1 MKDRKITKALE
12 KLTVYELNSFRKF
25 LLSPYFN
32 QNEAFVV
39 FFDMLNEAKRT
50 GKDPGQIE
58 SRDVWARI
66 YGAESP
72 YNDVKFR
79 KLSSDFFAL
88 FEEFITQKE
97 LDNDGSEKLRL
108 LMKAYTNRN
117 LSDLFGSLIHHIE
130 YNKKLHQNKN
140 AEHYLNM
147 YNIERAIMDIN
158 FHDNTIGRKV
168 EMDKVL
174 NVEEMSYNLD
184 VFFIAEK
191 LRSYCTLLSWNQ
203 TFKLN
208 KKIIGIDVIL
218 KLAQSPFF
226 KDYPPIAIYYL
237 ISVIKSHEGNTEDYY
252 KLKDLLIANLHH
264 FDKKEGKD
272 LLDLVIGYCIGLA
285 NKNLPEFGGEAL
297 AWYKIGLERDIII
310 RDEHI
315 SPTTFRNIVLYAL
328 REGEYEWTEI
338 FIQEYAKFLD
348 PTVRESNVNFSLAR
362 VEWYNKNYK
371 RVIQLLAYT
380 DYKEVF
386 QALLSRTLLLLSYY
400 ELNETESL
408 ESLFSS
414 FKLYLDREK
423 TLTKQR
429 KEQYYSLIKF
439 TRALTK
445 IQSSNKVKLSKLK
458 MEIEKK
464 EAIVNKNWLLDKTDE
479 KLIKA

>member
-1 MKDRKITKALE
+1 MKDRKITRALTR
-12 KLTVYELNSFRKF
+12 LSIYELNSFRRF

-39 FFDMLNEAKRT
+39 FFDMLNEAIRAD
-50 GKDPGQIE
+50 KDPGSVD
-58 SRDVWARI
+58 SREVWTRI
-66 YGAESP
+66 YGADTP

-79 KLSSDFFAL
+79 KLSSDLFAL
-88 FEEFITQKE
+88 FEEFIMQKE
-97 LDNDGSEKLRL
+97 MEGDGSEKLRL
-108 LMKAYTNRN
+108 LMKAYINRN
-117 LSDLFGSLIHHIE
+117 LSELYGSLIHHIE
-130 YNKKLHQNKN
+130 FNKKLHQNKN

-237 ISVIKSHEGNTEDYY
+237 ISVIKSQEGNTEDYY
-252 KLKDLLIANLHH
+252 KLKDLLIGNLHH

-285 NKNLPEFGGEAL
+285 NKSMPEFGGEAL
-297 AWYKIGLERDIII
+297 EWYKLGLKNDIII

-328 REGEYEWTEI
+328 RQGEYDWAEE
-338 FIQEYAKFLD
+338 FIAEYAQYLD

-362 VEWYNKNYK
+362 VEGYKKNWK
-371 RVIQLLAYT
+371 KLIQLLAYT
-380 DYKEVF
+380 EYTEVF
-386 QALLSRTLLLLSYY
+386 QALLSRTLLLIAYY
-400 ELNETESL
+400 ELNELESL
-408 ESLFSS
+408 DSLFSS

-423 TLTKQR
+423 TYTKQR
-429 KEQYYSLIKF
+429 KEQYYNLIKF
-439 TRALTK
+439 TR
-445 IQSSNKVKLSKLK
+445 ILSKTK
-458 MEIEKK
+458 SK
-464 EAIVNKNWLLDKTDE
+464 DKTKLN
-479 KLIKA
+479 KLIKEVENTDTVVNKEWILEKINEKITL

>member
-1 MKDRKITKALE
+1 MKYRKITRALTR
-12 KLTVYELNSFRKF
+12 LIIYELNSFRRF

-39 FFDMLNEAKRT
+39 FFDMLNEAIRAD
-50 GKDPGQIE
+50 KDPGSVD
-58 SRDVWARI
+58 SREVWARI
-66 YGAESP
+66 YGADTP

-79 KLSSDFFAL
+79 KLSSDLFAL
-88 FEEFITQKE
+88 FEEFIMQKE
-97 LDNDGSEKLRL
+97 MEGDGSEKLRL
-108 LMKAYTNRN
+108 LMKAYINRN
-117 LSDLFGSLIHHIE
+117 LSELYGSLIHHIE
-130 YNKKLHQNKN
+130 FNKKLHQNKN

-237 ISVIKSHEGNTEDYY
+237 ISVIKSQEGNTEDYY

-264 FDKKEGKD
+264 FDKKESKD
-272 LLDLVIGYCIGLA
+272 LLDLVIGYCVSLG
-285 NKNLPEFGGEAL
+285 NKGLPEFERESFE
-297 AWYKIGLERDIII
+297 WYKLGLKNDIII

-315 SPTTFRNIVLYAL
+315 SPTTFRNIVAL
-328 REGEYEWTEI
+328 AVKLGEYIWAEE
-338 FIQEYAKFLD
+338 FIADYSIFLD
-348 PTVRESNVNFSLAR
+348 PSVRESNINFSLAR
-362 VEWYNKNYK
+362 VEMNKKNYK
-371 RVIQLLAYT
+371 KVIQLLSFT

-386 QALLSRTLLLLSYY
+386 QALLSRNLLMASYY
-400 ELNETESL
+400 ELKEWESI

-429 KEQYYSLIKF
+429 KEQYYKLIRYTRSLCK
-439 TRALTK
+439 L
-445 IQSSNKVKLSKLK
+445 NKGDKSKLLK
-458 MEIEKK
+458 LREEILQA
-464 EAIVNKNWLLDKTDE
+464 EAVVNKPWLLEKIEE
-479 KLIKA
+479 KLTA

>member
-1 MKDRKITKALE
+1 MKDRKITKALAR
-12 KLTVYELNSFRKF
+12 LNVYELNSFRRF

-39 FFDMLNEAKRT
+39 FFDLLNEAIRAD
-50 GKDPGQIE
+50 KDPGSID
-58 SRDVWARI
+58 SKDVWTKI
-66 YGAESP
+66 YGPDTP

-88 FEEFITQKE
+88 FEEFIMQKE
-97 LDNDGSEKLRL
+97 LESDGSEKLRL
-108 LMKAYTNRN
+108 LMKAYINRN
-117 LSDLFGSLIHHIE
+117 LSELYGSLIHHIE

-264 FDKKEGKD
+264 FDKKESKD
-272 LLDLVIGYCIGLA
+272 LLDLVIGYCVSLG
-285 NKNLPEFGGEAL
+285 NKGMPEFERESFE
-297 AWYKIGLERDIII
+297 WYKLGLKNDIII

-315 SPTTFRNIVLYAL
+315 SPTTYRNVIAL
-328 REGEYEWTEI
+328 ALKLGEYVWAED
-338 FIQEYAKFLD
+338 FINEYSVFLD
-348 PTVRESNVNFSLAR
+348 PYVRESNVNFSLAR
-362 VEWYNKNYK
+362 VEGYKKNWK
-371 RVIQLLAYT
+371 KLIQLLAYT
-380 DYKEVF
+380 EYKEVF
-386 QALLSRTLLLLSYY
+386 QALLSRTLLLIAYY
-400 ELNETESL
+400 ELKEIESL

-423 TLTKQR
+423 TLNKNR
-429 KEQYYSLIKF
+429 KTQYYNLIKF
-439 TRALTK
+439 TRT
-445 IQSSNKVKLSKLK
+445 LSKSPKISRGKLEKLK
-458 MEIEKK
+458 EEIERVD
-464 EAIVNKNWLLDKTDE
+464 AVVNKAWLIEKIDE
-479 KLIKA
+479 KINS

>member
-32 QNEAFVV
+32 QNEAFVI

-58 SRDVWARI
+58 SKDVWAKI
-66 YGAESP
+66 YGADTP

-79 KLSSDFFAL
+79 KLSSDLFAL

-140 AEHYLNM
+140 ADHYLNM

-203 TFKLN
+203 RFKLN

-237 ISVIKSHEGNTEDYY
+237 ISVIKSKEEYSEDYF
-252 KLKDLLIANLHH
+252 KLKDLLITNIHH
-264 FDKKEGKD
+264 FDKKEAKD
-272 LLDLVIGYCIGLA
+272 LLDLVIGYCVTLA
-285 NKNLPEFGGEAL
+285 NRVRPEFETEAFE
-297 AWYKIGLERDIII
+297 WYKLGLKSDIII

-315 SPTTFRNIVLYAL
+315 SPTTFRNISFYAL
-328 REGEYEWTEI
+328 RQGEYAWAEN
-338 FIQEYAKFLD
+338 FINEYAQFLD
-348 PTVRESNVNFSLAR
+348 PNVRESNVNFSLAR
-362 VEWYNKNYK
+362 VEWHNGNYK
-371 RVIQLLAYT
+371 KVIQLLAYT
-380 DYKEVF
+380 EYKEVF
-386 QALLSRTLLLLSYY
+386 QALLSRNLLLLSYY
-400 ELNETESL
+400 ELGEFESL

-414 FKLYLDREK
+414 FKLFLDREK
-423 TLTKQR
+423 TYAKNR
-429 KEQYYSLIKF
+429 KTQYYNLIKF
-439 TRALTK
+439 TRTLVKINDREKNKLFKLKDEITK
-445 IQSSNKVKLSKLK
+445 ADPVVNKV
-458 MEIEKK
+458 
-464 EAIVNKNWLLDKTDE
+464 WLLE
-479 KLIKA
+479 KIEEKIKA

>member
-32 QNEAFVV
+32 QNEAFVI

-79 KLSSDFFAL
+79 KLSSDLFAL

-264 FDKKEGKD
+264 FDKKESKD
-272 LLDLVIGYCIGLA
+272 LLDLVIGYCVTLG
-285 NKNLPEFGGEAL
+285 NKGMPEFEREAFE
-297 AWYKIGLERDIII
+297 WYKLGLKNDIII

-315 SPTTFRNIVLYAL
+315 SPTTFRNIVALAVKLGEHIWAEDFIDEHSLY
-328 REGEYEWTEI
+328 
-338 FIQEYAKFLD
+338 LD
-348 PTVRESNVNFSLAR
+348 PNVRESNVNFSLAR
-362 VEWYNKNYK
+362 VEMNKKNYK
-371 RVIQLLAYT
+371 KVIQLLSFTEYT
-380 DYKEVF
+380 EVF
-386 QALLSRTLLLLSYY
+386 QALLSRNLLMASYY
-400 ELNETESL
+400 ELKEWDSI

-429 KEQYYSLIKF
+429 KEQYYKLIRYTRSLCK
-439 TRALTK
+439 L
-445 IQSSNKVKLSKLK
+445 NKGEKSKLLRLK
-458 MEIEKK
+458 DEIIHA
-464 EAIVNKNWLLDKTDE
+464 EAVVNKPWLLEKIEE
-479 KLIKA
+479 KLIV

>member
-32 QNEAFVV
+32 QNEAFVI

-58 SRDVWARI
+58 SKDVWAKI
-66 YGAESP
+66 YGVDTP

-79 KLSSDFFAL
+79 KLSSDLFAL

-252 KLKDLLIANLHH
+252 KLKELLIANLHH
-264 FDKKEGKD
+264 FDKKESKD
-272 LLDLVIGYCIGLA
+272 LLDLVIGYCVTLS
-285 NKNLPEFGGEAL
+285 NKGMPEFEKEAFE
-297 AWYKIGLERDIII
+297 WYKLGLKIDIII

-315 SPTTFRNIVLYAL
+315 SPTTFRNVVFYAL
-328 REGEYEWTEI
+328 RQGEYDWTET
-338 FIQEYAKFLD
+338 FIQEYAEFLE
-348 PTVRESNVNFSLAR
+348 PSVRESNVNFGLAR
-362 VEWYNKNYK
+362 VEGYKKNWK
-371 RVIQLLAYT
+371 KLIQLLAYT
-380 DYKEVF
+380 EYKEVF
-386 QALLSRTLLLLSYY
+386 QALLSRTLLLIAYY
-400 ELNETESL
+400 ELNEIESL

-423 TLTKQR
+423 TLNKNR
-429 KEQYYSLIKF
+429 KTQYYNLIKF
-439 TRALTK
+439 TRTLSKSPK
-445 IQSSNKVKLSKLK
+445 ISRVKLDKLK
-458 MEIEKK
+458 DEIESV
-464 EAIVNKNWLLDKTDE
+464 EVVVNKAWLIE
-479 KLIKA
+479 KINEKINS

>member
-1 MKDRKITKALE
+1 MKDRKITRALTR
-12 KLTVYELNSFRKF
+12 LSIYELNSFRRF

-39 FFDMLNEAKRT
+39 FFDMLNEAIRAD
-50 GKDPGQIE
+50 KDPGSVD
-58 SRDVWARI
+58 SREVWARI
-66 YGAESP
+66 YGADTP

-79 KLSSDFFAL
+79 KLSSDLFAL
-88 FEEFITQKE
+88 FEEFIMQKE
-97 LDNDGSEKLRL
+97 MEGDGSEKLRL
-108 LMKAYTNRN
+108 LMKAYINRN
-117 LSDLFGSLIHHIE
+117 LSELYGSLIHHIE
-130 YNKKLHQNKN
+130 FNKKLHQNKN

-237 ISVIKSHEGNTEDYY
+237 ISVIKSQEGNTEDYY

-264 FDKKEGKD
+264 FDKKESKD
-272 LLDLVIGYCIGLA
+272 LLDLVIGYCVSLG
-285 NKNLPEFGGEAL
+285 NKGLPEFERESFE
-297 AWYKIGLERDIII
+297 WYKLGLKNDIII

-315 SPTTFRNIVLYAL
+315 SPTTFRNIVAL
-328 REGEYEWTEI
+328 AVKLGEYIWAEE
-338 FIQEYAKFLD
+338 FIADYSIFLD
-348 PTVRESNVNFSLAR
+348 PSVRESNINFSLAR
-362 VEWYNKNYK
+362 VEMNKKNYK
-371 RVIQLLAYT
+371 KVIQLLSFT

-386 QALLSRTLLLLSYY
+386 QALLSRNLLMASYY
-400 ELNETESL
+400 ELKEWESI

-429 KEQYYSLIKF
+429 KEQYYKLIRYTRSLCK
-439 TRALTK
+439 L
-445 IQSSNKVKLSKLK
+445 NKGDKSKLLNLRE
-458 MEIEKK
+458 EILQA
-464 EAIVNKNWLLDKTDE
+464 EAVVNKPWLLEKIEE
-479 KLIKA
+479 KLTA

>member
-32 QNEAFVV
+32 QNEAFVI

-79 KLSSDFFAL
+79 KLSSDLFAL

-264 FDKKEGKD
+264 FDKKESKD
-272 LLDLVIGYCIGLA
+272 LLDLVIGYCVTLG
-285 NKNLPEFGGEAL
+285 NKGMPEFEREAFE
-297 AWYKIGLERDIII
+297 WYKIGLKNDIII

-315 SPTTFRNIVLYAL
+315 SPTTFRNIAFYAI
-328 REGEYEWTEI
+328 RQGEYDWAETYI
-338 FIQEYAKFLD
+338 LDYAQFLD

-362 VEWYNKNYK
+362 VEMNKKNFK
-371 RVIQLLAYT
+371 KVIQLLST
-380 DYKEVF
+380 TEYKEVF
-386 QALLSRTLLLLSYY
+386 QALLSRTLLLASYF
-400 ELNETESL
+400 ELNERDSL
-408 ESLFSS
+408 ESLLLS

-423 TLTKQR
+423 TYTKQR
-429 KEQYYSLIKF
+429 KLQYYNLIKH
-439 TRALTK
+439 TK
-445 IQSSNKVKLSKLK
+445 TLLKINKKEKPKLLKLK
-458 MEIEKK
+458 QEVENS
-464 EAIVNKNWLLDKTDE
+464 EAVVIKNWLVE
-479 KLIKA
+479 KIESLIIA

>member
-1 MKDRKITKALE
+1 MKERKISKALTR
-12 KLTVYELNSFRKF
+12 LSIYELNSFRKF

-39 FFDMLNEAKRT
+39 FFDVLNEAIRS
-50 GKDPGQIE
+50 GKDPSAID
-58 SRDVWARI
+58 SKDVWIKI
-66 YGAESP
+66 YGSDTA

-79 KLSSDFFAL
+79 KLSSDLFAM
-88 FEEFITQKE
+88 FEEFIMQKE
-97 LDNDGSEKLRL
+97 LESDGSEKLRL
-108 LMKAYTNRN
+108 LMKAYINRN
-117 LSDLFGSLIHHIE
+117 LSDLYGSLIHHIE
-130 YNKKLHQNKN
+130 FNKKLHQNKN

-158 FHDNTIGRKV
+158 FHDNTINRKV

-237 ISVIKSHEGNTEDYY
+237 ISVIKSEEGNTENYF

-264 FDKKEGKD
+264 FDKKESKD
-272 LLDLVIGYCIGLA
+272 LLDLVIGYCVTLG
-285 NKNLPEFGGEAL
+285 NKGMPEFEKEAFE
-297 AWYKIGLERDIII
+297 WYKLGLKIDIII

-315 SPTTFRNIVLYAL
+315 SPTTFRNIVFYAL
-328 REGEYEWTEI
+328 RQGEYEWAED
-338 FIQEYAKFLD
+338 FIKEYSVFLD

-362 VEWYNKNYK
+362 IEGYKKNWK
-371 RVIQLLAYT
+371 KLIQLLAYT
-380 DYKEVF
+380 EYTEVF
-386 QALLSRTLLLLSYY
+386 QALLSRTLLLIAYY
-400 ELNETESL
+400 ELNETDSM

-423 TLTKQR
+423 TYTKQR
-429 KEQYYSLIKF
+429 KTQYYNLIKF
-439 TRALTK
+439 TRT
-445 IQSSNKVKLSKLK
+445 LSKLQSK
-458 MEIEKK
+458 DKTKLQKLSMEVQNSP
-464 EAIVNKNWLLDKTDE
+464 AVVNKAWLAE
-479 KLIKA
+479 KIEEKIKA

>member
-1 MKDRKITKALE
+1 MKDRKITRALTR
-12 KLTVYELNSFRKF
+12 LSIYELNSFRRF

-39 FFDMLNEAKRT
+39 FFDMLNEAIRAD
-50 GKDPGQIE
+50 KDPGSVD
-58 SRDVWARI
+58 SREVWTRI
-66 YGAESP
+66 YGADTP

-79 KLSSDFFAL
+79 KLSSDLFAL
-88 FEEFITQKE
+88 FEEFIMQKE
-97 LDNDGSEKLRL
+97 MEGDGSEKLRL
-108 LMKAYTNRN
+108 LMKAYINRN
-117 LSDLFGSLIHHIE
+117 LSELYGSLIHHIE
-130 YNKKLHQNKN
+130 FNKKLHQNKN

-237 ISVIKSHEGNTEDYY
+237 ISVIKSQEGNTEDYY

-264 FDKKEGKD
+264 FDKKESKD
-272 LLDLVIGYCIGLA
+272 LLDLVIGYCVNLG
-285 NKNLPEFGGEAL
+285 NKAMPEFEREAFE
-297 AWYKIGLERDIII
+297 WYKLGLKNETLIKH
-310 RDEHI
+310 EHM
-315 SPTTFRNIVLYAL
+315 SPTTFRNIVFYAL
-328 REGEYEWTEI
+328 RQGEYDWAEN
-338 FIQEYAKFLD
+338 FINEYGVYLD
-348 PTVRESNVNFSLAR
+348 PAVRESNINFSLAR
-362 VEWYNKNYK
+362 IQGYKKNWK
-371 RVIQLLAYT
+371 KLIQLLAYT
-380 DYKEVF
+380 EYTEVF
-386 QALLSRTLLLLSYY
+386 QALLSRTLLLLAYY
-400 ELNETESL
+400 ELSETESL

-423 TLTKQR
+423 TYTKQR
-429 KEQYYSLIKF
+429 KSQYYNLIKY

-445 IQSSNKVKLSKLK
+445 INKGEKKKLEKLK
-458 MEIEKK
+458 EEVQAA
-464 EAIVNKNWLLDKTDE
+464 EAVVNKAWILDKIQE
-479 KLIKA
+479 KVNI

>member
-1 MKDRKITKALE
+1 MKDRKITRALTR
-12 KLTVYELNSFRKF
+12 LSIYELNSFRRF

-39 FFDMLNEAKRT
+39 FFDMLNEAIRAD
-50 GKDPGQIE
+50 KDPGSVD
-58 SRDVWARI
+58 SREVWTRI
-66 YGAESP
+66 YGADTP

-79 KLSSDFFAL
+79 KLSSDLFAL
-88 FEEFITQKE
+88 FEEFIMQKE
-97 LDNDGSEKLRL
+97 MEGDGSEKLRL
-108 LMKAYTNRN
+108 LMKAYINRN
-117 LSDLFGSLIHHIE
+117 LSELYGSLIHHIE
-130 YNKKLHQNKN
+130 FNKKLHQNKN

-237 ISVIKSHEGNTEDYY
+237 ISVIKSQEGNTEDYY
-252 KLKDLLIANLHH
+252 KLKDLMIANLHH
-264 FDKKEGKD
+264 FDKKESKD
-272 LLDLVIGYCIGLA
+272 LLDLVIGYCVSLG
-285 NKNLPEFGGEAL
+285 NKGLPEFERESFE
-297 AWYKIGLERDIII
+297 WYKLGLKNDIII

-315 SPTTFRNIVLYAL
+315 SPTTFRNIVAL
-328 REGEYEWTEI
+328 AVKLGEYIWAEE
-338 FIQEYAKFLD
+338 FIVDYSIFLD
-348 PTVRESNVNFSLAR
+348 PSVRESNVNFSLAR

-371 RVIQLLAYT
+371 KVIQLLAYT
-380 DYKEVF
+380 EYTEVF

-400 ELNETESL
+400 ELGEEESL

-429 KEQYYSLIKF
+429 KEQYYNLIKL
-439 TRALTK
+439 TRTLTK
-445 IQSSNKVKLSKLK
+445 TKNNNKAKLNKLQV
-458 MEIEKK
+458 EIENA
-464 EAIVNKNWLLDKTDE
+464 EAVVNKNWLLE
-479 KLIKA
+479 KLNEKLSSF

>member
-32 QNEAFVV
+32 QNEAFVI

-79 KLSSDFFAL
+79 KLSSDLFAL

-264 FDKKEGKD
+264 FDKKESKD
-272 LLDLVIGYCIGLA
+272 LLDLVIGYCVTLG
-285 NKNLPEFGGEAL
+285 NKGMPEFEREAFE
-297 AWYKIGLERDIII
+297 WYKLGLKNDIII

-315 SPTTFRNIVLYAL
+315 SPTTFRNIVFYAL
-328 REGEYEWTEI
+328 RQGDYVWTED
-338 FIQEYAKFLD
+338 FIKEYAEFLD
-348 PTVRESNVNFSLAR
+348 PAVRESNVNFSLAR
-362 VEWYNKNYK
+362 IEGYKKNWK
-371 RVIQLLAYT
+371 KLIQLLAYT
-380 DYKEVF
+380 EYTEVF
-386 QALLSRTLLLLSYY
+386 QALLSRTLLLIAYY
-400 ELNETESL
+400 ELNEVESL

-423 TLTKQR
+423 TYTKQR
-429 KEQYYSLIKF
+429 KTQYYTLIKF
-439 TRALTK
+439 TRALLK
-445 IQSSNKVKLSKLK
+445 IQKTEKAKLLKLSSEVNQSPAVVNKVWLVEK
-458 MEIEKK
+458 IE
-464 EAIVNKNWLLDKTDE
+464 E
-479 KLIKA
+479 KIKA

>member
-39 FFDMLNEAKRT
+39 FFDILNEAKRT

-58 SRDVWARI
+58 SKDVWTRI
-66 YGAESP
+66 YGADTP

-79 KLSSDFFAL
+79 KLSSDLFAL

-264 FDKKEGKD
+264 FDKKESKD
-272 LLDLVIGYCIGLA
+272 LLDLVIGYCVTLG
-285 NKNLPEFGGEAL
+285 NKGMPEFEREAFE
-297 AWYKIGLERDIII
+297 WYKLGLKNDILI

-315 SPTTFRNIVLYAL
+315 SPTTFRNIAFYAI
-328 REGEYEWTEI
+328 RQGEYDWAEAYI
-338 FIQEYAKFLD
+338 LDYSRFLD
-348 PTVRESNVNFSLAR
+348 EAVRESNINFSLAR
-362 VEWYNKNYK
+362 VEINKKNYK

-380 DYKEVF
+380 EYTEVF
-386 QALLSRTLLLLSYY
+386 QALLSRNLLLASYY
-400 ELNETESL
+400 ELNEHESL

-423 TLTKQR
+423 TYTKQR
-429 KEQYYSLIKF
+429 KVQYYNLIRF
-439 TRALTK
+439 TRSLTK
-445 IQSSNKVKLSKLK
+445 ISKSEKKKLEKLK
-458 MEIEKK
+458 SDINATESV
-464 EAIVNKNWLLDKTDE
+464 VNKSWLLEKVEDK
-479 KLIKA
+479 INS

>member
-39 FFDMLNEAKRT
+39 FFDILNEAKRT

-58 SRDVWARI
+58 SKDVWTRI
-66 YGAESP
+66 YGADTP

-79 KLSSDFFAL
+79 KLSSDLFAL

-252 KLKDLLIANLHH
+252 KLKELLIANLHH

-285 NKNLPEFGGEAL
+285 NKSMPEFGGEAL
-297 AWYKIGLERDIII
+297 EWYKLGLKNDIII

-328 REGEYEWTEI
+328 RQGEYNWAEE
-338 FIQEYAKFLD
+338 FIAEYAPYLD
-348 PTVRESNVNFSLAR
+348 PSVRESNVNFSLAR
-362 VEWYNKNYK
+362 VEGYKKNWK
-371 RVIQLLAYT
+371 KLIQLLAYT
-380 DYKEVF
+380 EYTEVF
-386 QALLSRTLLLLSYY
+386 QALLSRTLLLIAYY
-400 ELNETESL
+400 ELNELESL
-408 ESLFSS
+408 DSLFSS

-423 TLTKQR
+423 TYTKQR
-429 KEQYYSLIKF
+429 KEQYYNLIKF
-439 TRALTK
+439 TR
-445 IQSSNKVKLSKLK
+445 ILSKTK
-458 MEIEKK
+458 SK
-464 EAIVNKNWLLDKTDE
+464 DKSKLY
-479 KLIKA
+479 KLIKEVENTDTVVNKEWILEKINEKITL

>member
-1 MKDRKITKALE
+1 MKDRKITRALTR
-12 KLTVYELNSFRKF
+12 LSIYELNSFRRF

-39 FFDMLNEAKRT
+39 FFDMLNEAIRAD
-50 GKDPGQIE
+50 KDPGSVD
-58 SRDVWARI
+58 SREVWARI
-66 YGAESP
+66 YGADTP

-79 KLSSDFFAL
+79 KLSSDLFAL
-88 FEEFITQKE
+88 FEEFIMQKE
-97 LDNDGSEKLRL
+97 MEGDGSEKLRL
-108 LMKAYTNRN
+108 LMKAYINRN
-117 LSDLFGSLIHHIE
+117 LSELYGSLIHHIE
-130 YNKKLHQNKN
+130 FNKKLHQNKN

-237 ISVIKSHEGNTEDYY
+237 ISVIKSQEGNTEDYY

-264 FDKKEGKD
+264 FDKKESKD
-272 LLDLVIGYCIGLA
+272 LLDLVIGYCVSLG
-285 NKNLPEFGGEAL
+285 NKGLPEFERESFE
-297 AWYKIGLERDIII
+297 WYKLGLKNDIII

-315 SPTTFRNIVLYAL
+315 SPTTFRNIVAL
-328 REGEYEWTEI
+328 AVKLGEYIWAEE
-338 FIQEYAKFLD
+338 FIADYSIFLD
-348 PTVRESNVNFSLAR
+348 PSVRESNINFSLAR
-362 VEWYNKNYK
+362 VEMNKKNYK
-371 RVIQLLAYT
+371 KVIQLLSFT

-386 QALLSRTLLLLSYY
+386 QALLSRNLLMASYY
-400 ELNETESL
+400 ELKEWESI

-429 KEQYYSLIKF
+429 KEQYYKLIRYTRSLCK
-439 TRALTK
+439 L
-445 IQSSNKVKLSKLK
+445 NKGDKSKLLK
-458 MEIEKK
+458 LREEILQA
-464 EAIVNKNWLLDKTDE
+464 EAVVNKPWLLEKIEE
-479 KLIKA
+479 KLTA

>member
-58 SRDVWARI
+58 SKEVWAKI
-66 YGAESP
+66 YGADTP

-79 KLSSDFFAL
+79 KLSSDLFAL

-140 AEHYLNM
+140 ADHYLNM

-203 TFKLN
+203 RFKLN

-226 KDYPPIAIYYL
+226 KDYPPIAIYYI
-237 ISVIKSHEGNTEDYY
+237 ISIIKGKEEYSEDYF
-252 KLKDLLIANLHH
+252 KLKNLLIENIHH
-264 FDKKEGKD
+264 FDKKEAKD
-272 LLDLVIGYCIGLA
+272 LLDLVIGYCVTLA
-285 NKNLPEFGGEAL
+285 NRERPEFEKEAFE
-297 AWYKIGLERDIII
+297 WYKLGLKNEVII

-315 SPTTFRNIVLYAL
+315 SPTTFRNIIAL
-328 REGEYEWTEI
+328 SLKLGEISWAEE
-338 FIQEYAKFLD
+338 FIQEYSKFLD
-348 PTVRESNVNFSLAR
+348 PLVRESNLNFSRAR
-362 VEWYNKNYK
+362 VEWHNKNYK
-371 RVIQLLAYT
+371 KVIQYLAYT
-380 DYKEVF
+380 EYTEVF
-386 QALLSRTLLLLSYY
+386 QALLSRNLLLLAYY
-400 ELNETESL
+400 ELEEFETL
-408 ESLFSS
+408 ESLLSS
-414 FKLYLDREK
+414 FKLYIDREK
-423 TLTKQR
+423 TYAKNR
-429 KEQYYSLIKF
+429 KTQYYNLIRF
-439 TRALTK
+439 TRALVKIDKKQKTK
-445 IQSSNKVKLSKLK
+445 ILKLKEEILKTNPVVSKMWLLEKAEEKLSS
-458 MEIEKK
+458 
-464 EAIVNKNWLLDKTDE
+464 
-479 KLIKA
+479 